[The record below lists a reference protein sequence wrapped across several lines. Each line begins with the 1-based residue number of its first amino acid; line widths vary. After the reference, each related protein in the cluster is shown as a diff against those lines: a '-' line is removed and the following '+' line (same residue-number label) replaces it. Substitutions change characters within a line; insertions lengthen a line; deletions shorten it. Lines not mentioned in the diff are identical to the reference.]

1 MKIIALLSLSLVLVA
16 CSSQKNDYDSK
27 TRSQYTGLI
36 EKQGITSYQYGTH
49 TLNTEAALYALK
61 SETVDL
67 DSYVGKTISLTAELV
82 DGYPVDGGP
91 IYLNVIKIKK

>member
-27 TRSQYTGLI
+27 TRSQYTGFI

-49 TLNTEAALYALK
+49 TLNTEATLYALK

>member
-27 TRSQYTGLI
+27 TISQYTGFI
-36 EKQGITSYQYGTH
+36 DKQETTSYQYGTH
-49 TLNTEAALYALK
+49 ILNTEAALYALK
-61 SETVDL
+61 SETEDL
-67 DSYVGKTISLTAELV
+67 DNYVGETISLTAELV

-91 IYLNVIKIKK
+91 IYLNVIKVQE